1 MKPYDTAKENGETL
15 KRILQGLGVAVMER
29 WHRVFVDS
37 TPMSCCEGGL
47 APIDNYVSYPSYLE
61 SELQNG
67 IYKENDPKRLQYN
80 VYPDKVEVLPWYNV
94 APKIMKTIRIGELDS
109 EALKRAIMDVKKQ
122 IA

>member
-1 MKPYDTAKENGETL
+1 MWI
-15 KRILQGLGVAVMER
+15 R
-29 WHRVFVDS
+29 
-37 TPMSCCEGGL
+37 PMSSCEGGL